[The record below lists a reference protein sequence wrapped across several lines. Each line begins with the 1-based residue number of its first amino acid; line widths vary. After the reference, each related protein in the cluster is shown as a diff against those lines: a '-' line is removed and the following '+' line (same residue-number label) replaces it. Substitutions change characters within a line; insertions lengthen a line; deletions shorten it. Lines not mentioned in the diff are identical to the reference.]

1 MKKIKL
7 LTTGIFLMA
16 FGAACSSAM
25 AKDTVDPEKFVDE
38 ASAAGIAEI
47 ETGKLALQ
55 KSTTPAVKTL
65 AQEIIN
71 DHTAANKELAGI
83 AHKKNL
89 KVATDAELMAKAKTM
104 ILKQRDGESF
114 DEAYANNQVKAH
126 KDALELFNKAAVSP
140 DADLASFAVATIPKL
155 EHHLHAAEAL
165 AKAYEKK

>member
-1 MKKIKL
+1 MKITKL
-7 LTTGIFLMA
+7 LSASLFLIA

-25 AKDTVDPEKFVDE
+25 AKDTVDPAKFVDE
-38 ASAAGIAEI
+38 ASAAGVAEI
-47 ETGKLALQ
+47 ETAKLALQ
-55 KSTTPAVKTL
+55 KSTTPAVKTF

-71 DHTAANKELAGI
+71 DHSAANKQLVGI
-83 AHKKNL
+83 AQKKGL
-89 KVATDAELMAKAKTM
+89 KVATEAELTAKAKTL

-126 KDALELFNKAAVSP
+126 KDAIELFNKAAVSP
-140 DADLASFAVATIPKL
+140 DVDLASFAVATIPKL